1 MKSCLNDKHQSFNPN
16 RCAGRKGKSETWTVD
31 YLKQMK
37 SGVREDA

>member
-1 MKSCLNDKHQSFNPN
+1 MKSCLNGKHQNFNPN
-16 RCAGRKGKSETWTVD
+16 RCAVGKGKSEPWTVN